1 MASDALFLV
10 LLGGP
15 GAGKGTQ
22 AERLAEALDIPQV
35 STGDLFRENL
45 KKETELGLLAKG
57 YMERGEL
64 VPDEVTVG
72 MVRERLARPDA
83 SNGVILD
90 GFPRTIAQ
98 AEALE
103 NLLAELGHKLA
114 VVPNIEVPE
123 DVLLARLA
131 GRWTCRK
138 CGAMYHQ
145 LFSPSQ
151 VEGVCDRCAGELYQR
166 PDDTPETQK
175 HRIVVYLEQTAPLIG
190 YYREKGLLVDVDGRP
205 GIAEIQAELLGIIAA
220 L

>member
-1 MASDALFLV
+1 MPSETLYLV

-22 AERLAEALDIPQV
+22 AERLAERLGIPQV

-45 KKETELGLLAKG
+45 RERTELGLLAQG
-57 YMERGEL
+57 YMDRGEL
-64 VPDEVTVG
+64 VPDEVTVA
-72 MVRERLARPDA
+72 MVRERLSRPDA
-83 SNGVILD
+83 ARGAILD

-103 NLLAELGHKLA
+103 EMLDGMGAQLAA
-114 VVPNIEVPE
+114 VPYIKVPE

-138 CGAMYHQ
+138 CGAMYHE
-145 LFSPSQ
+145 LFSPPQ
-151 VEGVCDRCAGELYQR
+151 VPGICDKCGGELYQR

-175 HRIVVYLEQTAPLIG
+175 RRIQVYFEQTAPLID
-190 YYREKGLLVDVDGRP
+190 YYRQKGLLIEVDGRAS
-205 GIAEIQAELLGIIAA
+205 IEEVEAVLLDIVEK